1 MYITCETCGYD
12 NNPSDAE
19 YCEACGAELNSIAP
33 AIIKPNPP
41 MMTPK
46 VIPMTPSEPAS
57 ASTTCQAC
65 GYDNNP
71 ADAEYCGACGAEL
84 KSIASTII
92 EPKPP
97 ITTPKVIP
105 ITPAGPGLESTSAIP
120 TPSLSTTTS
129 PARLVAKQPNVPQSE
144 FPLNNVA
151 VVGVFDP
158 DTGPVDID
166 LESFLGGETV
176 SRQHAEIYPESGH
189 WMVKDLGS
197 LNGIF
202 IKPSGQSRFGAR
214 ITTPT
219 SLNPGDEI
227 AFGKVQFVF
236 QLGS

>member
-12 NNPSDAE
+12 NNPTDAE
-19 YCEACGAELNSIAP
+19 YCEACGAELKSTSP
-33 AIIKPNPP
+33 AIIEQNQPIT
-41 MMTPK
+41 TPK
-46 VIPMTPSEPAS
+46 VIPMTPSGPELAV
-57 ASTTCQAC
+57 TTCQAC

-71 ADAEYCGACGAEL
+71 TDAEYCGACGAEL
-84 KSIASTII
+84 KSIAATTIQTN
-92 EPKPP
+92 PT
-97 ITTPKVIP
+97 ITTPKFIP
-105 ITPAGPGLESTSAIP
+105 ITPSGPGLESTSAIP
-120 TPSLSTTTS
+120 TPSLSTTIS

-158 DTGPVDID
+158 DSGPVDID

-176 SRQHAEIYPESGH
+176 SRQHAEIYPEYGH

-202 IKPSGQSRFGAR
+202 IKPSGQTRFGAR
-214 ITTPT
+214 ITTPMN
-219 SLNPGDEI
+219 LNPGDEI

-236 QLGS
+236 RLGS

>member
-19 YCEACGAELNSIAP
+19 YCEACGAELNSIGP
-33 AIIKPNPP
+33 AIIQPNPP
-41 MMTPK
+41 IMAPK
-46 VIPMTPSEPAS
+46 VIPMTPSEPAV
-57 ASTTCQAC
+57 AYANCQAC
-65 GYDNNP
+65 GYDKNP

-84 KSIASTII
+84 KSIAPTII
-92 EPKPP
+92 QTNPTIAAPD
-97 ITTPKVIP
+97 IIP
-105 ITPAGPGLESTSAIP
+105 ITPSGPGLESTSAIP
-120 TPSLSTTTS
+120 TPFPSTTTS

-202 IKPSGQSRFGAR
+202 IKSIGQGRFGAR
-214 ITTPT
+214 ITTPMNLT
-219 SLNPGDEI
+219 HGDEI